1 MKRLQRTN
9 FTLSNILF
17 HERIREIRDLLSK
30 EVPENFS
37 EEINHLTLESAAV
50 IALDKQLGLFN
61 KHHDNSESK
70 LFFKSVTEYFTYL
83 MELELKP
90 SLWKYYKTPTMK
102 KLIQSLDHVT
112 EITSKYIE
120 EAIVRIDKDA
130 DKSDYEK
137 SVVEKL
143 IQIDKKI
150 AVVMDMDIL
159 AAGVHTVGSSEI
171 LRTVMI
177 TIWYAINSCSVTDF
191 IKIPVSITTVTGNRS
206 SSHGIDVLFPIR
218 FFSWSLSI

>member
-1 MKRLQRTN
+1 MQRAN

-17 HERIREIRDLLSK
+17 HERIREIRDPRSR
-30 EVPENFS
+30 EVPENFA
-37 EEINHLTLESAAV
+37 EEINRLTLESAAV

-102 KLIQSLDHVT
+102 KFIQSLDHVT

-150 AVVMDMDIL
+150 AVVMAMDIL
-159 AAGVHTVGSSEI
+159 AAGVHTVGSS
-171 LRTVMI
+171 
-177 TIWYAINSCSVTDF
+177 
-191 IKIPVSITTVTGNRS
+191 
-206 SSHGIDVLFPIR
+206 
-218 FFSWSLSI
+218 